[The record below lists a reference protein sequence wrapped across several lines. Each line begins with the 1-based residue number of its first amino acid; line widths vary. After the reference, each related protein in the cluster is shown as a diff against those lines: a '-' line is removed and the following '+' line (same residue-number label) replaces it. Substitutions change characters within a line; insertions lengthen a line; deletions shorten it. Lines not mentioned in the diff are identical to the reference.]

1 MVILSSNSLTFEKLG
16 QGANTSDRERL
27 AMALTLVGAHGLIP
41 NGIPLAVHPR
51 DQGQWWLGGGE
62 LGS

>member
-1 MVILSSNSLTFEKLG
+1 MWI
-16 QGANTSDRERL
+16 QGANTSDKERL

-41 NGIPLAVHPR
+41 NGIPLAVHPQ